1 MHIGPIIAGVRGYK
15 EMEAAMKSSLQTI
28 FLLGGELIG
37 LRDMCRAIR
46 AADKEVYLHLDLVK
60 GLSKEESAIH
70 FLSREVKPTGIIST
84 HRGVIQAA
92 KKYKMLTVQRF
103 FLIDSASSD
112 GIVKTCQATRPDF
125 IEVMPGVAH
134 KHLQK
139 LTQMVN
145 VPVIAGGLLDDE
157 EDVQAALDAGCV
169 AVSTSKRELWGR
181 GN

>member
-15 EMEAAMKSSLQTI
+15 EMEAAMISPLQTI

-46 AADKEVYLHLDLVK
+46 SVNKDVYVHLDLVK
-60 GLSKEESAIH
+60 GLSKDEGAIH
-70 FLSREVKPTGIIST
+70 FLSREIKPTGIIST
-84 HRGVIQAA
+84 HRGVIQTA
-92 KKYKMLTVQRF
+92 KKHKMLTVQRF

-112 GIVKTCQATRPDF
+112 GIVETCHATRPDF

-134 KHLQK
+134 KHLKK

-145 VPVIAGGLLDDE
+145 APVIAGGLLDDE
-157 EDVQAALDAGCV
+157 EDIRAALDAGCI
-169 AVSTSKRELWGR
+169 AVSTSKRDLWGS
-181 GN
+181 